1 MAMKTRIIQWNISFN
16 CTANK
21 IADYISQSISGPTI
35 VNLQEVTEKAYR
47 EISSILMTSDKAY
60 SIDLRRPGRYE
71 GKNRTMGV
79 ATFVF
84 GGKIAH
90 YDLIYR
96 SVFPERTLFSTI
108 QFKKRKISVLNFHS
122 LTGVDYKKAK
132 SSNFA
137 SIADFIAEKGQK
149 LDFFTCDA
157 NEPKTDALDDDE
169 VEFAD
174 NRDKGYNASLIF
186 GKNKVHA
193 LRDAYKIHIQ
203 KSKLPI
209 RTNPLATSHVNGG
222 SHRRYDFI
230 YCSKEWDVQHVS
242 YPYKE
247 SVSASSDHSIV
258 IGDFLLDAV

>member
-1 MAMKTRIIQWNISFN
+1 MKIRLIQWNISFK
-16 CTANK
+16 CTAHK
-21 IADYISQSISGPTI
+21 IAGYIAQSISGPTI
-35 VNLQEVTEKAYR
+35 VNLQEVTENAYR
-47 EISSILMTSDKAY
+47 EISSILKKSDKAY
-60 SIDLRRPGRYE
+60 SIDLRKPGRYE
-71 GKNRTMGV
+71 GRNRAMGV

-84 GGKIAH
+84 GGKIIQS
-90 YDLIYR
+90 DLVHR
-96 SVFPERTLFSTI
+96 SVFPERTLFSEI

-137 SIADFIAEKGQK
+137 SIADFIAEKGHT

-157 NEPKTDALDDDE
+157 NEPKTDSIDDNQ
-169 VEFAD
+169 VEFWD

-186 GKNKVHA
+186 GNNKVHA
-193 LRDAYKIHIQ
+193 LRDSYKIHIQ
-203 KSKLPI
+203 KSKLRI
-209 RTNPLATSHVNGG
+209 RTNPLAMSHVTGG

-230 YCSKEWDVQHVS
+230 YCSKEWDVQHIS
-242 YPYKE
+242 YPYDE

>member
-1 MAMKTRIIQWNISFN
+1 VKIRIIQWNISFN
-16 CTANK
+16 CTAHK
-21 IADYISQSISGPTI
+21 IAGYIAQSILGPTI
-35 VNLQEVTEKAYR
+35 VNLQEVSEKAYQ
-47 EISSILMTSDKAY
+47 EISSILKTTDAAY
-60 SIDLRRPGRYE
+60 SIDLRRPGRCE

-84 GGKIAH
+84 GGKIEH

-108 QFKKRKISVLNFHS
+108 QFEKRKISVLNFHS

-137 SIADFIAEKGQK
+137 SIADFIAEKGDT
-149 LDFFTCDA
+149 LDFFVCDA
-157 NEPKTDALDDDE
+157 NEPKTDALDDNE
-169 VEFAD
+169 VEFWPRGG
-174 NRDKGYNASLIF
+174 RDKGFNANMIF
-186 GKNKVHA
+186 GLNKVHT

-209 RTNPLATSHVNGG
+209 QTKPLATSHVNGG
-222 SHRRYDFI
+222 SHKRYDFI
-230 YCSKEWDVQHVS
+230 YCSKEWDVLHVS
-242 YPYKE
+242 YPYEE

-258 IGDFLLDAV
+258 IGDFLHTES